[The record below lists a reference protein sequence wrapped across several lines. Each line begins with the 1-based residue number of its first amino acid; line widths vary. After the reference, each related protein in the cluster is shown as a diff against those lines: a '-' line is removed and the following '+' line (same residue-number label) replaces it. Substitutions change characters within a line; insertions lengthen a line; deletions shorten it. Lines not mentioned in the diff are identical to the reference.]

1 MKKFLKNAIVFFI
14 ALIMF
19 VLLSNTTKAAEVT
32 DAEKSKILEFIE
44 ANNQALLCTKII
56 SAYSCWYQ

>member
-32 DAEKSKILEFIE
+32 DAEKSKILEFIK
-44 ANNQALLCTKII
+44 LSI
-56 SAYSCWYQ
+56 S